1 MGKKKSSRG
10 SSRNGGDADDDD
22 TASIASSSSDLP
34 AVYSGARDDVYCAAT
49 ATEALLDA
57 LQEKRSTTREAA
69 LKGLA
74 TTLASQVHGELV
86 QDKFD
91 TLTQGFLS
99 CLRKGKAPEQV
110 LAARCLGLL
119 ALTLGASDSCEELLS
134 SSLPHLS
141 KLARAAGCAATRVA
155 CLDAMA
161 IITFVGAMDAH
172 ATEESMSLLWLVA
185 NPQGASK
192 AVVPAAVRGSA
203 ISNWTLLL
211 STLPSSQLSQFHTR
225 SELEVLSR
233 CLQDAD
239 LGVRGAAGEA
249 IALVHE
255 HCPQDAADEVGSG
268 AGSGG
273 GSANGLAN
281 GGVESSDSDDSIVD
295 GVVLPDKPVGV
306 LCGAVESSDSDDSS
320 VDGVVLPDKPVGGGR
335 QGSATVQRAV
345 EQMQQLTVGSSKQ
358 MTKKDRLSQRLA
370 FREILGSIR
379 DNGRCS
385 ETVIR
390 LKHGDSLRVDTWTL
404 TVQLN
409 ALRRFLAD
417 GFQRHLQE
425 NELLHQVFSYQ
436 PRMEKKEVFQ
446 TAVQKR
452 MILSPNSE
460 ASRNRSVARRRS
472 RLAAQESN
480 FAFFAHDD

>member
-1 MGKKKSSRG
+1 MGKKKSSR
-10 SSRNGGDADDDD
+10 SSARGGDDADDDD
-22 TASIASSSSDLP
+22 TASSASSACDLP
-34 AVYSGARDDVYCAAT
+34 AVHTGARDDVYCAAS

-69 LKGLA
+69 LKGLM
-74 TTLASQVHGELV
+74 TTLASQVHVDLV
-86 QDKFD
+86 QDKYD
-91 TLTQGFLS
+91 TLTQGFLA

-119 ALTLGASDSCEELLS
+119 ALTLGASDSCEELLA
-134 SSLPHLS
+134 SSLPHLG

-155 CLDAMA
+155 CTDAIGM
-161 IITFVGAMDAH
+161 ITFVGAMDAH

-185 NPQGASK
+185 NPQGTTK
-192 AVVPAAVRGSA
+192 ATVPAAVKGAA

-211 STLPSSQLSQFHTR
+211 STLPSSLLAQFYAR
-225 SELEVLSR
+225 SELEALSR

-239 LGVRGAAGEA
+239 MAVRGAAGEA

-255 HCPQDAADEVGSG
+255 HCPPETLAAAAAAAGADDAGTG

-273 GSANGLAN
+273 GSANGSTN
-281 GGVESSDSDDSIVD
+281 GVGNGVVESSDSDDSIVD
-295 GVVLPDKPVGV
+295 GVVIPDKTVGGRH
-306 LCGAVESSDSDDSS
+306 LGTGAVH
-320 VDGVVLPDKPVGGGR
+320 K
-335 QGSATVQRAV
+335 AVQ
-345 EQMQQLTVGSSKQ
+345 QMQQMTVGSSKQ

-409 ALRRFLAD
+409 ALRKFLAD
-417 GFQRHLQE
+417 GFQRHLQD
-425 NELLHQVFSYQ
+425 NDLLHQVFSYQ
-436 PRMEKKEVFQ
+436 PRTEKKEVFQ

-480 FAFFAHDD
+480 HAFFAHDD

>member
-10 SSRNGGDADDDD
+10 SSRNGDTDDDD
-22 TASIASSSSDLP
+22 TASTASSSNDLP

-172 ATEESMSLLWLVA
+172 ATEESMGLLWLVA

-249 IALVHE
+249 IALVYE
-255 HCPQDAADEVGSG
+255 HCPADAADEAGSG

-281 GGVESSDSDDSIVD
+281 GGVESSDSDDSI
-295 GVVLPDKPVGV
+295 
-306 LCGAVESSDSDDSS
+306 

-480 FAFFAHDD
+480 FSFFAHDD

>member
-10 SSRNGGDADDDD
+10 SSRNGDTDDDD
-22 TASIASSSSDLP
+22 TASTASSSNDLP

-172 ATEESMSLLWLVA
+172 ATEESMGLLWLVA

-255 HCPQDAADEVGSG
+255 HCPADAADEAGSG

-306 LCGAVESSDSDDSS
+306 PSGAVESSDSDNSI
-320 VDGVVLPDKPVGGGR
+320 VDGVVRPDKPVGGGSSYPWVGGACR
-335 QGSATVQRAV
+335 YWQWCMVQSCV
-345 EQMQQLTVGSSKQ
+345 VLCGV
-358 MTKKDRLSQRLA
+358 
-370 FREILGSIR
+370 
-379 DNGRCS
+379 
-385 ETVIR
+385 
-390 LKHGDSLRVDTWTL
+390 
-404 TVQLN
+404 
-409 ALRRFLAD
+409 
-417 GFQRHLQE
+417 
-425 NELLHQVFSYQ
+425 
-436 PRMEKKEVFQ
+436 
-446 TAVQKR
+446 
-452 MILSPNSE
+452 
-460 ASRNRSVARRRS
+460 
-472 RLAAQESN
+472 
-480 FAFFAHDD
+480 